1 MVADY
6 PAQYINRQ
14 AMVHVKDSFY
24 VFGGFTEVGS
34 TKNIG
39 KVTAL
44 CKFTAESK
52 NVTLES

>member
-14 AMVHVKDSFY
+14 AMVYVQDSFY

-34 TKNIG
+34 TQNIG

-44 CKFTAESK
+44 CKFTAGSK
-52 NVTLES
+52 IVTLES